1 MRLTSRRSA
10 LRPAPTA
17 LPSVVIVGRPNV
29 GKSTLFNRLTRS
41 RRAIVGD
48 EPGITRDRLM
58 GVGEWRG
65 RSFQLT
71 DTGGLLPGNDEE
83 IPTAILQQAQVA
95 LADAAVVLM
104 VVDGRSELAAPDL
117 ELARLLRTTGKPLL
131 LLVNK
136 IESER
141 QTADLGPFYRLGITD
156 IFPVSAEHGQ
166 GLEDALN
173 AVVAALPDASTE
185 APAATAEATETRI
198 AIVGRPNVGKSTLL
212 NRLLGENRSIVSPVA
227 GTTRDAVDA
236 VVRRGALRWRLI
248 DTAGIRRKGVTRLMA
263 EKLSVVMAR
272 KHLEQADVALIVLD
286 GAEPDEGGVLSL
298 DATIAGYAVEALRS
312 CLIVVNKWDRAKEM
326 GRTQEEYKRRVHER
340 LKFLAF
346 APIIFIS
353 AQEGVGM
360 PKLEAAIGRVARERH
375 KRVPTAAVNRFLA
388 SVDFARAPTPAGQ
401 RVRILYLSQV
411 STAPPQFV
419 LFLDRARPWHFA
431 SRRFLENQLRQAF
444 GFEGTP
450 LLLKT
455 RIGKQTPARGR

>member
-1 MRLTSRRSA
+1 
-10 LRPAPTA
+10 
-17 LPSVVIVGRPNV
+17 VVIVGRPNV
-29 GKSTLFNRLTRS
+29 GKSTLFNRLTRT

-58 GVGEWRG
+58 GMAEWRG
-65 RSFQLT
+65 RTFQLT
-71 DTGGLLPGNDEE
+71 DTGGLLPGEE
-83 IPTAILQQAQVA
+83 AAIPAAILEQAQVA
-95 LADAAVVLM
+95 LAGAAVVLM

-117 ELARLLRTTGKPLL
+117 ELARLLRSRGKPLL

-141 QTADLGPFYRLGITD
+141 QTADLGPFYRLGIRD
-156 IFPVSAEHGQ
+156 VFAVSAEHGQ
-166 GLEDALN
+166 GLE
-173 AVVAALPDASTE
+173 AALDAVL
-185 APAATAEATETRI
+185 AALGTAADEATGAVEPAREETRI

-212 NRLLGENRSIVSPVA
+212 NRLLGETRAIVSPVA

-236 VVRRGALRWRLI
+236 VLQRGTRRWRI
-248 DTAGIRRKGVTRLMA
+248 VDTAGIRRKGVTRMMA

-312 CLIVVNKWDRAKEM
+312 CLIVVNKWDRAREL
-326 GRTQEEYKRRVHER
+326 GRSQEEYKRRVRER

-346 APIIFIS
+346 APIVFIS
-353 AQEGVGM
+353 AQEGMGI
-360 PKLEAAIGRVARERH
+360 PKLETAIARVARERH
-375 KRVPTAAVNRFLA
+375 KRVPTAALNRFLA
-388 SVDFARAPTPAGQ
+388 TVDFTRAPTPMGQ

-411 STAPPQFV
+411 ATAPPQFV
-419 LFLDRARPWHFA
+419 LFLDRARPLHFA
-431 SRRFLENQLRQAF
+431 YRRFLENQLRQAF

-455 RIGKQTPARGR
+455 RIGKQTAARR

>member
-1 MRLTSRRSA
+1 
-10 LRPAPTA
+10 
-17 LPSVVIVGRPNV
+17 VVIVGRPNV
-29 GKSTLFNRLTRS
+29 GKSTLFNRLTRT
-41 RRAIVGD
+41 RRALVGD
-48 EPGITRDRLM
+48 EPGITRDRLL
-58 GVGEWRG
+58 GVAEWRG
-65 RSFQLT
+65 HQFQLT
-71 DTGGLLPGNDEE
+71 DTGGLLPGSREE
-83 IPTAILQQAQVA
+83 IPAAIFQQARLA
-95 LADAAVVLM
+95 LASAAVVIML
-104 VVDGRSELAAPDL
+104 VDGRTELAAPDL
-117 ELARLLRTTGKPLL
+117 ELARLLCSSGKPVL

-141 QTADLGPFYRLGITD
+141 QAGDLGPFYRLGMRD
-156 IFPVSAEHGQ
+156 VFPISAEHGQ
-166 GLEDALN
+166 GLE
-173 AVVAALPDASTE
+173 AALE
-185 APAATAEATETRI
+185 AVLAALEAAGEPSAEAQGSAAAEPAQKETRI

-212 NRLLGENRSIVSPVA
+212 NRLLGEARAIVSPVA

-236 VVRRGALRWRLI
+236 VLQRGNRRWRI
-248 DTAGIRRKGVTRLMA
+248 VDTAGIRRKGVTRLMA

-286 GAEPDEGGVLSL
+286 AAEPEEGGVLSL

-312 CLIVVNKWDRAKEM
+312 CLIVVNKWDRARAL
-326 GRTQEEYKRRVHER
+326 GRSQEEYKRRVRER

-346 APIIFIS
+346 APIVFIS
-353 AQEGVGM
+353 AQEGTGM

-375 KRVPTAAVNRFLA
+375 KRVPTAALNRFLA
-388 SVDFARAPTPAGQ
+388 TVDFTRAPTPLGQ

-419 LFLDRARPWHFA
+419 LFLDRARPLHFA
-431 SRRFLENQLRQAF
+431 YRRFLENQLRQAF

>member
-1 MRLTSRRSA
+1 MRTSSRRSA
-10 LRPAPTA
+10 LQPAPAA

-58 GVGEWRG
+58 GVAEWRG

-71 DTGGLLPGNDEE
+71 DTGGMLPGEEAE
-83 IPTAILQQAQVA
+83 IPAAIFQQAQVA
-95 LADAAVVLM
+95 LAGAAVVLM

-117 ELARLLRTTGKPLL
+117 ELARLLRTSGKPLL
-131 LLVNK
+131 LVVNK
-136 IESER
+136 MESER
-141 QTADLGPFYRLGITD
+141 QAADLGPFYRLGIAD
-156 IFPVSAEHGQ
+156 LFPVSAEHGQ

-173 AVVAALPDASTE
+173 AVVAALPVAGPGGPPAS
-185 APAATAEATETRI
+185 AEASETRI

-236 VVRRGALRWRLI
+236 LVRRGALRWRMI
-248 DTAGIRRKGVTRLMA
+248 DTAGIRRKGVTRLLA

-286 GAEPDEGGVLSL
+286 GAEPDEEGVLSL
-298 DATIAGYAVEALRS
+298 DATIAGYAVEALRT
-312 CLIVVNKWDRAKEM
+312 CVIVVNKWDRAKQL
-326 GRTQEEYKRRVHER
+326 GRSQEVYKRRVRER

-346 APIIFIS
+346 APIVFIS
-353 AQEGVGM
+353 AQEGAGM
-360 PKLEAAIGRVARERH
+360 PKLEATIGRVARERH
-375 KRVPTAAVNRFLA
+375 KRVPTAALNRFLA
-388 SVDFARAPTPAGQ
+388 SVDFTRAPTPIGQ

-419 LFLDRARPWHFA
+419 LFLDRARPLHFA
-431 SRRFLENQLRQAF
+431 YRRFLENQLRQAF